1 MLEKEV
7 LELVVKKVMDKFAR
21 ENDGLKG
28 WTKEDIQNE
37 ILNLGGT
44 MTDVYEA
51 MKIGMDICLSEQWMQ
66 EPIFS

>member
-7 LELVVKKVMDKFAR
+7 LELVVKKVMDKFVR
-21 ENDGLKG
+21 ENNGSKG

-37 ILNLGGT
+37 VLNLGGT

-51 MKIGMDICLSEQWMQ
+51 MKIGLDICFLEEKV
-66 EPIFS
+66 EPVFS

>member
-21 ENDGLKG
+21 ENNGSKG

-51 MKIGMDICLSEQWMQ
+51 ILD
-66 EPIFS
+66 

>member
-51 MKIGMDICLSEQWMQ
+51 MKIGLDICLLEEKV
-66 EPIFS
+66 EPVFS

>member
-21 ENDGLKG
+21 ENNGSKG

-44 MTDVYEA
+44 MTDVYEV
-51 MKIGMDICLSEQWMQ
+51 MKIGLDICLLEEKV
-66 EPIFS
+66 EPVFS

>member
-51 MKIGMDICLSEQWMQ
+51 MKIGLDICLFEEKV
-66 EPIFS
+66 EPVFS